1 MSKQIVLSSGIHIDS
16 PVFNKLVET
25 TTEIMKLSILQS
37 IMNEDSPKKIIK
49 RPVGVKLNNL
59 NNLKIETNKTV
70 GAVVADRYRKMT
82 PEVKNIIRRNIRN
95 IRAVEPRLMSKVAS
109 SGLILANGPSIL
121 NQINV
126 EKEFAFIV
134 NKQDFSNFIDDM
146 RDILEKYGHGGHGG
160 LGYGDDSEPDIPDT
174 DPPDDPPEV
183 LNRGLKL
190 KLHSVKCLDETDPEW
205 IGADEI
211 SMGGTTLDD
220 KAVQSIINEFSVYN
234 DFDDNDVKTYNPPMI
249 LRQFNLDNVYP
260 KDFSAFIAL
269 AEKDS
274 GGFSRFIA
282 NLYESVKIELQ
293 LIIMALAA
301 KWGSQIGAEIGS
313 SGGPIGAVIGAVIGA
328 ILGALIA
335 WIVGTLED
343 DIFPTQMATI
353 HIPSGTTAFANGSLQ
368 SPVTGLY
375 FEAHDGKYEV
385 MYSWELV
392 R

>member
-1 MSKQIVLSSGIHIDS
+1 SSGIHIDS

-25 TTEIMKLSILQS
+25 TTEIMKLSIIQS

-49 RPVGVKLNNL
+49 RPVDVKL

-82 PEVKNIIRRNIRN
+82 PEVKDIVRRNIRN
-95 IRAVEPRLMSKVAS
+95 IRAVEPKLISKAAS

-126 EKEFAFIV
+126 EKEFAFIA
-134 NKQDFSNFIDDM
+134 NEQDFSNFIDDI
-146 RDILEKYGHGGHGG
+146 RDLLERFGHGGHGG
-160 LGYGDDSEPDIPDT
+160 LGYGDNSEPDTPDT
-174 DPPDDPPEV
+174 NPPDEPEPPII

-190 KLHSVKCLDETDPEW
+190 KLHSVKCLDETNPEW
-205 IGADEI
+205 IGSDEI

-234 DFDDNDVKTYNPPMI
+234 GFDDNDIKTYNPPMV
-249 LRQFNLDNVYP
+249 LRQFNLDDVYP

-274 GGFSRFIA
+274 GGFSKFIA
-282 NLYESVKIELQ
+282 NLYDSVKIELQ
-293 LIIMALAA
+293 VIIIALAA

-335 WIVGTLED
+335 WIVGALED

-385 MYSWELV
+385 MYSWELM